1 MIKLVSYLFPKKES
15 GGGGGGVYKSWVS
28 QLDVEVGELVEVL
41 TTLLITVI
49 KHLTGSTL
57 RKGEFNPAHRL
68 TALPAWLGSL
78 GGKRHKAAGHA
89 PSRGSESRDWIDDLA

>member
-1 MIKLVSYLFPKKES
+1 MSIQEL
-15 GGGGGGVYKSWVS
+15 GVTAGCRSRG
-28 QLDVEVGELVEVL
+28 VGQGI
-41 TTLLITVI
+41 LITVI

-78 GGKRHKAAGHA
+78 SGKRHKAAGHA
-89 PSRGSESRDWIDDLA
+89 PSRGSESRDWIDGLA